1 MAAWQ
6 GWLLLAGATALA
18 VFIFRLKVRPRKVRV
33 PSLLFWS
40 RVLNDSRE
48 MTLWERIRRAVSLAI
63 TAAIAI
69 ALALALLRPSMVKG
83 EGLSRAQGAPSAAV
97 GRSVIVIDSSWS
109 MLARTS
115 GGDTR
120 WSRAIADARRLIA
133 GSGGEI
139 ALATTADGLVEG
151 PTADRALIES
161 ALDRIAPSGA
171 GAAAWPA
178 VAGADAVYFI
188 TDGAMPRPRE
198 AGVVVRSVFE
208 SAANVAITAFDVRPA
223 LGGPSA
229 GEAYLEIGNFGPAQQ
244 VHLTLGRG
252 PATLLDKRFDMAAGE
267 TLRQVVGLERGGD
280 PSVKARV
287 DARGNALAIDDE
299 ALAWFEQARR
309 LAVTVVGERT
319 EWLAHVLAA
328 NPEVSA
334 TFVTPSGYRPGL
346 GQEDAVV
353 FDRWAPPNQ
362 PGKPALYFAPPA
374 HGGWLSGADSLE
386 DLPKWPAAGSHPV
399 VRGVDPFTLNIE
411 RARPFTSSALTP
423 VASSARGTPLI
434 SVNTST
440 TGPRFVVVGFG
451 PNDSNLASAPAFPVL
466 MGNVLAWLAGHP
478 EAPARRP
485 GLNSFSSE
493 VTRVTAPDGAAV
505 PLTRLPGEAI
515 GVLRAPG
522 LYVVEEGQS
531 RATFAVNVT
540 DPDVSN
546 LAKSGTGQ
554 TSAATGSAGGPR
566 PWWLYCA
573 AAAFAAILL
582 EWWTWLR
589 RITV

>member
-1 MAAWQ
+1 VTFGAMAAWQ

-48 MTLWERIRRAVSLAI
+48 LTLWERIRRAVSLVI

-69 ALALALLRPSMVKG
+69 ALAMALLRPSRV
-83 EGLSRAQGAPSAAV
+83 QGATGASA

-109 MLARTS
+109 MLARTRD
-115 GGDTR
+115 GDTR
-120 WSRAIADARRLIA
+120 WSRAIADARRLVA

-151 PTADRALIES
+151 PTTDRALIEG

-178 VAGADAVYFI
+178 VAGAEAVYFI
-188 TDGAMPRPRE
+188 TDGAMPRPKD
-198 AGVVVRSVFE
+198 AGVLVRSVHE
-208 SAANVAITAFDVRPA
+208 AADNVAITAFDVRPA
-223 LGGPSA
+223 LGGPDA
-229 GEAYLEIGNFGPAQQ
+229 GSAYLEITNFGPAQQ
-244 VHLTLGRG
+244 VRLTLGRG
-252 PATLLDKRFDMAAGE
+252 AVTLLDRRLDMAAGE
-267 TLRQVVGLERGGD
+267 ALRQVVRLERAGD
-280 PSVKARV
+280 PSVRARV
-287 DARGNALAIDDE
+287 EARGNALEIDDE
-299 ALAWFEQARR
+299 AVAWFEQARPF
-309 LAVTVVGERT
+309 AVTVVGEKT
-319 EWLAHVLAA
+319 EWLAHLFAA
-328 NPEVSA
+328 SQEVTA
-334 TFVTPSGYRPGL
+334 TFVTPSAYRA

-362 PGKPALYFAPPA
+362 PDRPALYFAPPA
-374 HGGWLSGADSLE
+374 RGAWLAGGDTVE
-386 DLPKWPAAGSHPV
+386 DLPKWPAAGSHAV

-411 RARPFTSSALTP
+411 RVRPFTSAALTP
-423 VASSARGTPLI
+423 VASSVRGTPLI
-434 SVNTST
+434 SINSSTS
-440 TGPRFVVVGFG
+440 GPRFVVVGFG
-451 PNDSNLASAPAFPVL
+451 PNDSNLASAPAFPVF
-466 MGNVLAWLAGHP
+466 MGNVLAWLAGRP
-478 EAPARRP
+478 EARARRP
-485 GLNSFSSE
+485 GLNSFSDE
-493 VTRVTAPDGAAV
+493 VTRVAAPGGAAV

-522 LYVVEEGQS
+522 LYAIEEGRS

-546 LAKSGTGQ
+546 LAR
-554 TSAATGSAGGPR
+554 TSAGATGAAIGSAGGPR

-573 AAAFAAILL
+573 VAAFVAILL